1 MKKLIMPVVAT
12 ILLAGG
18 FAIAAT
24 TYTNVT
30 PVKTQMIEAEVD
42 GKMTITETEVVTE
55 DLQKQIKKEWDE
67 PREETFRPADKLRNL
82 DDYKREINNYIGIY
96 NDIVDELTTAKKDLS
111 LDITVPKKLTN
122 IE

>member
-1 MKKLIMPVVAT
+1 MPVVAT

-18 FAIAAT
+18 VYAT
-24 TYTNVT
+24 TFTDIT

-42 GKMTITETEVVTE
+42 GKMTVTETEVVTE

-82 DDYKREINNYIGIY
+82 ENYKNEINQYIGRY
-96 NDIVDELTTAKKDLS
+96 NDIVDELTSAKKDLS
-111 LDITVPKKLTN
+111 LDITIPNKL
-122 IE
+122 IVIK

>member
-1 MKKLIMPVVAT
+1 MPVVAT